1 MSTPP
6 PVPLPVVTVVDVVV
20 PAEAEQALLDGF
32 RELAVQPHP
41 EGLVRTELLRGQE
54 GAWRIQTTWRDREAV
69 LALRAAG
76 ARPAVLELLDGLGVQ
91 HSHAVFTVEHASA
104 R

>member
-1 MSTPP
+1 M
-6 PVPLPVVTVVDVVV
+6 PLPVVTVVDVVV

-54 GAWRIQTTWRDREAV
+54 GAWRIQTTWRDLDAV
-69 LALRAAG
+69 RAAG
-76 ARPAVLELLDGLGVQ
+76 ASGRPPAALPLLEGLGAE
-91 HSHAVFTVEHASA
+91 HTHDVFTVDASSPA
-104 R
+104 QRP